1 MGKISDFILNGP
13 PEDTPAGVEL
23 RSAYWKLV
31 NLMPISHSDWKIL
44 AQQYVESPQYVGKS
58 TAEPRERLG
67 RLANALSGGNVKGLS
82 VDFTWKRFIEGL
94 VLVNVETLT
103 MSIKTYR
110 GRFEDA
116 RQAKGYC
123 HPQRD
128 LLRTL
133 NGEDDEDLRGSASDA
148 LNLYFQNTQQTAEQ
162 VMEHILLKV
171 LWSLFAAY
179 GITESQ
185 WRQLVA
191 KYVNNPQNCPQITS
205 RRSDRRHN
213 LQQSIRHTKKLSWK
227 RFLEALKAIDV
238 RKFECTFLT
247 HVPGQPDVEVYFEVD
262 ITTLS
267 FRSNKN
273 EPE

>member
-1 MGKISDFILNGP
+1 MGKITDLILNGP
-13 PEDTPAGVEL
+13 PEDSPVGVEL
-23 RSAYWKLV
+23 RDAYWRLV
-31 NLMPISHSDWKIL
+31 NLMPISPSDWKEL
-44 AQQYVESPQYVGKS
+44 ATAYVNNPQFVGKS

-103 MSIKTYR
+103 MTIKTYR
-110 GRFEDA
+110 GRFKADKMV
-116 RQAKGYC
+116 QGYC
-123 HPQRD
+123 HPERD

-148 LNLYFQNTQQTAEQ
+148 LNIYFQNAQGTAEQ
-162 VMEHILLKV
+162 VMDHILLKV

-185 WRQLVA
+185 WRQLVT
-191 KYVNNPQNCPQITS
+191 KYVNNPENCPQITS

-238 RKFECTFLT
+238 REFECTFLT
-247 HVPGQPDVEVYFEVD
+247 HVPGQPDVEHFFKVD
-262 ITTLS
+262 ITTLT

-273 EPE
+273 ESE

>member
-1 MGKISDFILNGP
+1 MGKITDLILNGP
-13 PEDTPAGVEL
+13 PEDSPVGVEL
-23 RSAYWKLV
+23 RDAHWSLIK
-31 NLMPISHSDWKIL
+31 LMPISYSDWKEL
-44 AQQYVESPQYVGKS
+44 ATQYANNPMYVGKS
-58 TAEPRERLG
+58 TAEPKERLG

-110 GRFEDA
+110 GRFEDTKVV
-116 RQAKGYC
+116 KGYC

-148 LNLYFQNTQQTAEQ
+148 LNLYFQNAQQTAEQ

-185 WRQLVA
+185 WRQLVT
-191 KYVNNPQNCPQITS
+191 KYVNNSDNCPQITS

-238 RKFECTFLT
+238 RKFECTFLV
-247 HVPGQPDVEVYFEVD
+247 HVPGQYDVEHSFEVD
-262 ITTLS
+262 VTALS